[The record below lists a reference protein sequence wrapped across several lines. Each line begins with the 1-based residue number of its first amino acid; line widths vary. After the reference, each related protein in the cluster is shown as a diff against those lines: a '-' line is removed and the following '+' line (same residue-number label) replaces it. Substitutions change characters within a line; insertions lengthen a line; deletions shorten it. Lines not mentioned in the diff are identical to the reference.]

1 MKKSILLLIPIILFS
16 CNFDK
21 NRVDQSQFEEEISN
35 REIKRVTDFQIL
47 EQAYKQGAIISKKS
61 QKAIGGKLK
70 MAIQHGGFS
79 NAIGF
84 CNASINGIVDS
95 LKTKYKAG
103 IKRTSLKLRNP
114 HNAPN
119 DKEKQ
124 LLEAYQYSF
133 DKNAPI
139 KEGTQVLKNGDIL
152 YTKPIFMKG
161 LCLNCHGKPGG
172 TLNPDAY
179 TRIQELYPSDSAVN
193 YMEGDLRGMWSI
205 RLSKKAL
212 IKSI

>member
-1 MKKSILLLIPIILFS
+1 MKKSILLLIPVVLFS

-21 NRVDQSQFEEEISN
+21 NKVDRSQFEEEISN
-35 REIKRVTDFQIL
+35 REIKRVTDVQIL
-47 EQAYKQGAIISKKS
+47 EQAYKIGDSISKNS

-70 MAIQHGGFS
+70 MAIQQGGIVS
-79 NAIGF
+79 ALGY
-84 CNASINGIVDS
+84 CNASVSGIVDS
-95 LKTKYKAG
+95 LKTKYNAD

-114 HNAPN
+114 NNAPN
-119 DKEKQ
+119 NKEKQ

-133 DKNAPI
+133 DKKSPI
-139 KEGTQVLKNGDIL
+139 KEGTQVLENGDIL

-179 TRIQELYPSDSAVN
+179 TRIQELYPSDSAVH
-193 YMEGDLRGMWSI
+193 YVDGDLRGMWSI
-205 RLSKKAL
+205 RLTKKAL
-212 IKSI
+212 IKSL